1 MLFSLYALF
10 LLHSFVITGLN
21 SDPPHHG
28 PRARLWKTVSFDY
41 NLNAAAPDRGG
52 GGGSGGGG
60 GVHADMHSIRMIY
73 ANYAH
78 YSRRNLSSESAR
90 INCRKLA
97 IKFTMQRV

>member
-1 MLFSLYALF
+1 MLD
-10 LLHSFVITGLN
+10 SFVISRLQSN
-21 SDPPHHG
+21 PPRLG
-28 PRARLWKTVSFDY
+28 SRARVWKTVSFDY
-41 NLNAAAPDRGG
+41 NVKAAASDSG
-52 GGGSGGGG
+52 GGGG

-97 IKFTMQRV
+97 IKFTMQGV